1 MQRLLSR
8 FSLRFQI
15 GALVALAGVI
25 LASLLIVQW
34 VGGQGTEQARQVAS
48 REAVVGENAAALDHA
63 LLDGRRHEK
72 NFQLRNDSS
81 YLAQHAAT
89 MRDAQAAL
97 DGMDA
102 ALPPGDA
109 RHADIAA
116 VRQGILAYID
126 IFQTLAKSQ
135 MAVGLSEKE
144 GLMGTLRGSVHE
156 IEAELKLHEDSR
168 LTILMLMMRRHEKDF
183 FARIDPAYMEEL
195 DKRAAEFT
203 NVLATSSLAPDLRA
217 SLQGHLTAYQRD
229 FKLAAQGVLTV
240 ASTGKQLV
248 SSYAAVQSQ
257 IDALV
262 KGARQGNAAAH
273 AEADRLQ
280 RGTDHLM
287 ILLTVFGFIGMA
299 VIGSILART
308 IYHPLNAMTSTMG
321 RLASGDTAALIPAQD
336 RRDEVGAMARSV
348 QIFKDGLLEAERL
361 RAGQEEERLRA
372 EQDKIAALQAMADTV
387 ERETRSA
394 VDDIAAMSR
403 VMSEN
408 AGGMAQSAGN
418 VGRNSQ
424 NVAVAAGQ
432 ALANAQ
438 TVAAAAEQLSASIG
452 EISGQVTNAAT
463 VTGRAAEASERM
475 QKTISLLS
483 QTVGRIGEVTNLI
496 NDIASQT
503 NLLALNATVEAA
515 RAGDAG
521 RGFAVV
527 ANEVKSLADQT
538 ARATGEIAEQISAIQ
553 ANTRDVALAVGEISL
568 AISDVRDVSTAVA
581 SAIEEQGAATSEIAR
596 NVVETSAAAQE
607 VAERISEVSDE
618 ATSTGERA
626 DLVGDVSAQ
635 VSDGIDHL
643 REVLIRVVRTATQE
657 VNRRRHLRFPLQGPC
672 QIVKGG
678 QSLALE
684 LENCSEG
691 GFTARGDCG
700 ELREGDLFTVT
711 LPGVRQ
717 PLEAVAR
724 NLGKDHLHAEFRMT
738 EDQRDSWRQRFAQLT
753 AGLGALEQTA

>member
-1 MQRLLSR
+1 
-8 FSLRFQI
+8 
-15 GALVALAGVI
+15 
-25 LASLLIVQW
+25 
-34 VGGQGTEQARQVAS
+34 
-48 REAVVGENAAALDHA
+48 
-63 LLDGRRHEK
+63 
-72 NFQLRNDSS
+72 
-81 YLAQHAAT
+81 
-89 MRDAQAAL
+89 
-97 DGMDA
+97 
-102 ALPPGDA
+102 
-109 RHADIAA
+109 
-116 VRQGILAYID
+116 
-126 IFQTLAKSQ
+126 
-135 MAVGLSEKE
+135 
-144 GLMGTLRGSVHE
+144 
-156 IEAELKLHEDSR
+156 
-168 LTILMLMMRRHEKDF
+168 
-183 FARIDPAYMEEL
+183 
-195 DKRAAEFT
+195 
-203 NVLATSSLAPDLRA
+203 
-217 SLQGHLTAYQRD
+217 
-229 FKLAAQGVLTV
+229 
-240 ASTGKQLV
+240 
-248 SSYAAVQSQ
+248 
-257 IDALV
+257 
-262 KGARQGNAAAH
+262 
-273 AEADRLQ
+273 
-280 RGTDHLM
+280 
-287 ILLTVFGFIGMA
+287 
-299 VIGSILART
+299 
-308 IYHPLNAMTSTMG
+308 
-321 RLASGDTAALIPAQD
+321 
-336 RRDEVGAMARSV
+336 
-348 QIFKDGLLEAERL
+348 
-361 RAGQEEERLRA
+361 
-372 EQDKIAALQAMADTV
+372 
-387 ERETRSA
+387 
-394 VDDIAAMSR
+394 
-403 VMSEN
+403 
-408 AGGMAQSAGN
+408 
-418 VGRNSQ
+418 
-424 NVAVAAGQ
+424 
-432 ALANAQ
+432 
-438 TVAAAAEQLSASIG
+438 
-452 EISGQVTNAAT
+452 